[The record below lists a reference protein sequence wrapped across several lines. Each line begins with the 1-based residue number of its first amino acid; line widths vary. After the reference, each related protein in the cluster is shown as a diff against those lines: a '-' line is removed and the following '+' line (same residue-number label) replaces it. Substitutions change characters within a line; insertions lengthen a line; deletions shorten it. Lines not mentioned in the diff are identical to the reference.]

1 MPQTKF
7 FEERNPKRSKSS
19 NHLEHDTTTLFTDM
33 LEATTNI
40 LQGIK
45 DGDKAKIEGSRYA
58 LQVAYAEFEK
68 APLEAREELMKS
80 VLQGMEA
87 SEENA
92 QAFQFLADC
101 LDKLN
106 QTVSQHDPAE
116 SANLSNRA

>member
-45 DGDKAKIEGSRYA
+45 DGDKAKIEGFSLCA
-58 LQVAYAEFEK
+58 TSSL
-68 APLEAREELMKS
+68 
-80 VLQGMEA
+80 
-87 SEENA
+87 
-92 QAFQFLADC
+92 C
-101 LDKLN
+101 
-106 QTVSQHDPAE
+106 
-116 SANLSNRA
+116 